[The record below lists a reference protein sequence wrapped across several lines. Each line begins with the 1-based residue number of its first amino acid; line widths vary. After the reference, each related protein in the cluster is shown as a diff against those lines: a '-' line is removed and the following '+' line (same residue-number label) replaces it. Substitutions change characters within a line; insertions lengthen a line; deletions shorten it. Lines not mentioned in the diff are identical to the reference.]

1 MKRGFT
7 LAEALVA
14 TTLLC
19 LMLSTLAILVRSYSG
34 SSRASDVHDAS
45 LTGARLAVE
54 SVRRDG
60 EAAVKLLEPL
70 LGSNTASAILRVQ
83 RIDPEIVRLPETMPD
98 PAPGLWDP
106 YDPNEMVEVRYY
118 LSNETLWREVFLGD
132 GTQKKSPLGEHV
144 QAFLVTSLPDNTLQ
158 ITCST
163 LNIQGQ
169 LRPVTGRVTLRCLD
183 LRP

>member
-14 TTLLC
+14 SSLLC
-19 LMLSTLAILVRSYSG
+19 LMLTTLAILVRSYGG

-45 LTGARLAVE
+45 LSGSRLAVE

-60 EAAVKLLEPL
+60 EAAVKLLEPV
-70 LGSNTASAILRVQ
+70 LGSNTASPILRLQ

-106 YDPNEMVEVRYY
+106 YDPAQMVEVRYY
-118 LSNETLWREVFLGD
+118 LTADILWREVFLGD
-132 GTQKKSPLGEHV
+132 GTQSKVAMGEHV
-144 QAFLVTSLPDNTLQ
+144 QSFFVRSLTDNTLQ
-158 ITCST
+158 LTCSS
-163 LNIQGQ
+163 LNLQGQ
-169 LRPVTGRVTLRCLD
+169 LRPLTGRIALRCLD